1 MKPRTLRSHLTW
13 IIAIIALIPIVLLGS
28 IQVVQIYQLSQEYT
42 RNQLDSMK
50 RMADAVETYVFY
62 HRTAVET
69 IAADIASTPDRD
81 PRRITSLLQSVNGH
95 FAGFTTLYATDSEG
109 RTIAYHSKAQQ
120 GLIHA
125 DFHDRDYFQQVA
137 ATRSPTISPV
147 FLSQEKP
154 AKPLITIAVP
164 ILYTSGHFA
173 GSVIG
178 TLDVSQVVKLVT
190 QYDYGP
196 SAYPVVLDNR
206 GKAIYHP
213 DASIRTVIRDL
224 SGEEVVK
231 AARENGQGLGT
242 FYSSIRKQDEL
253 VAYHVIP
260 DLNWIVWVSKSTS
273 AVNAA
278 FFKSLESSSLLIVL
292 TLLVTLGIGAFLAK
306 RHAELEQRVDRLK
319 NDLISLASHEFKTPI
334 TSIKGSVET
343 LLRRDAQW
351 DEEFKRELLEGVHED
366 IGRIQELID
375 EWLDISKIE
384 SGVLHVSLE
393 PLRVRPIVEE
403 AWRRLPK
410 AQQEAAI
417 FEADIPPHLPLI
429 HGDKNRL
436 EQVLV
441 NLYTNA
447 LRYNQQ
453 QPHIRVTATG
463 DERFVHIRVEDNGIG
478 IAGDHLDKIFDR
490 FYRVD
495 VTASRLTGGTGLGL
509 AISKGIMEAHHGRIA
524 VESKEGTGSAFTLSV
539 PLYSLHDGDND
550 EETQNFDRG

>member
-28 IQVVQIYQLSQEYT
+28 IQVVQIYQLSQEYS
-42 RNQLDSMK
+42 RNQLESMK

-62 HRTAVET
+62 HRTVVET
-69 IAADIASTPDRD
+69 IASDIASTPDRE
-81 PRRITSLLQSVNGH
+81 PKSITALLQSTNSH
-95 FAGFTTLYATDSEG
+95 FAGFTTLYATDSKG
-109 RTIAYHSKAQQ
+109 RTISYHSKAQQ
-120 GLIHA
+120 GLIHSN
-125 DFHDRDYFQQVA
+125 FSDRPYFQRVA
-137 ATRSPTISPV
+137 ATRATTISPV
-147 FLSQEKP
+147 FLSEEQP
-154 AKPLITIAVP
+154 SRPLITIAVP
-164 ILYTSGHFA
+164 ILYTGGHFA
-173 GSVIG
+173 GTVIG
-178 TLDVSQVVKLVT
+178 TLDVTRVVNLVT

-196 SAYPVVLDNR
+196 SAYAVVLDNQ

-213 DASIRTVIRDL
+213 DATIRTTVRNL
-224 SGEEVVK
+224 SDEAVVK
-231 AARENGQGLGT
+231 AARTNGQGLDT
-242 FYSSIRKQDEL
+242 FFSNIRKQDEL
-253 VAYHVIP
+253 VAYRVIP
-260 DLNWIVWVSKSTS
+260 DLDWIVWVSKSTS

-278 FFKSLESSSLLIVL
+278 FFKSLESSSLLIIL

-343 LLRRDAQW
+343 LLRHDAQW
-351 DEEFKRELLEGVHED
+351 AEEFKAELLEGIHED

-384 SGVLHVSLE
+384 SGVMHVSLE
-393 PLRVRPIVEE
+393 PLLVRNIVAE

-410 AQQEAAI
+410 AQQEQAV
-417 FEADIPPHLPLI
+417 FEMDIPHHLPLI

-447 LRYNQQ
+447 LRYNEHE
-453 QPHIRVTATG
+453 PHIRVTAAC
-463 DERFVHIRVEDNGIG
+463 DEHAVHIRVEDNGIG
-478 IAGDHLDKIFDR
+478 ISPDHQGKIFDR

-509 AISKGIMEAHHGRIA
+509 AISKGIMEAHHGQLK
-524 VESKEGTGSAFTLSV
+524 VESKEGVGSAFTMSV
-539 PLYSLHDGDND
+539 PLYSLRDGDID
-550 EETQNFDRG
+550 EETQNFDCR